1 MPAALKIVLIA
12 ILFVAAIYDFRFRR
26 IPNWLNLSGV
36 ILGVAINT
44 LFFAQNGLLAAVLGI
59 AFSLL
64 VYVPL
69 YLIRG
74 MGAGDVKLMA
84 AVGAIAG
91 PWNWLGIFLATALL
105 GGVVSLVFVAFKRRL
120 HQTCFNVALVVAEL
134 SQFRLPSKSD
144 SQLDIRHPRAVGM
157 PHGVLIALGAL
168 AFLIFRQ
175 NLIT

>member
-1 MPAALKIVLIA
+1 
-12 ILFVAAIYDFRFRR
+12 
-26 IPNWLNLSGV
+26 
-36 ILGVAINT
+36 
-44 LFFAQNGLLAAVLGI
+44 
-59 AFSLL
+59 
-64 VYVPL
+64 
-69 YLIRG
+69 
-74 MGAGDVKLMA
+74 VKLMA